1 MYSKKPTKTL
11 ILYPYKPYHV
21 CKRSFT
27 PYLCRSNLGKNH
39 QNSKKTKGS
48 KTKTLKTRSR
58 RGSSLVF
65 LGFSIVL
72 FVISYGIGF
81 LLVAA
86 ILGAFFSNPTFTQPI
101 TDPGWQAIYNTTQGQ
116 IKFLVPLV
124 PTIGI
129 FIFCIKVLMVASVRG
144 RD

>member
-1 MYSKKPTKTL
+1 VKL
-11 ILYPYKPYHV
+11 E
-21 CKRSFT
+21 
-27 PYLCRSNLGKNH
+27 
-39 QNSKKTKGS
+39 
-48 KTKTLKTRSR
+48 SR

-81 LLVAA
+81 LIVASV
-86 ILGAFFSNPTFTQPI
+86 LGAFFSNPTISAPI
-101 TDPGWQAIYNTTQGQ
+101 TDPGWQKIFNTTEGQ

-129 FIFCIKVLMVASVRG
+129 FIFVINVLMLASVRG

>member
-1 MYSKKPTKTL
+1 MK
-11 ILYPYKPYHV
+11 
-21 CKRSFT
+21 F
-27 PYLCRSNLGKNH
+27 
-39 QNSKKTKGS
+39 
-48 KTKTLKTRSR
+48 KTRSR

-86 ILGAFFSNPTFTQPI
+86 VLGAFFSNATLSAPI
-101 TDPGWQAIYNTTQGQ
+101 TDPGWAATYTRTQTQ

-124 PTIGI
+124 PTLGMFI
-129 FIFCIKVLMVASVRG
+129 FIIKVLMVASNKG